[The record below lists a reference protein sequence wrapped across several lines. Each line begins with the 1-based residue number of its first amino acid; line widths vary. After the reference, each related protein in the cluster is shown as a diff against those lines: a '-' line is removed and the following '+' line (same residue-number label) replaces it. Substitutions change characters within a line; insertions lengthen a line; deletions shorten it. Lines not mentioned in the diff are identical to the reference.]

1 MNASTKPTAGARTWL
16 ALLGFILASFAAA
29 AIGGAATAEHVRTWY
44 PTLAKPAWTPPG
56 WVFGPA
62 WTLLYALMS
71 VAAWRVWLIRKKP
84 GARRAL
90 TLHFAQLV
98 LNALWSVLFFGLKQ
112 PGLALVEIVV
122 LWLLLLTI
130 WRAFWR
136 LDAAAGVLWTPYVAW
151 VGFAT
156 ALNGSIWW
164 LNR

>member
-1 MNASTKPTAGARTWL
+1 MNAPRTPKIGARSWL

-29 AIGGAATAEHVRTWY
+29 AIGGAATAENVRTWY
-44 PTLAKPAWTPPG
+44 PTLNKPAWTPPG

-71 VAAWRVWLIRKKP
+71 VAAWRIWLIREKP

-90 TLHFAQLV
+90 TLHFVQLA

-112 PGLALVEIVV
+112 PGLALGEIVV